1 MGGDGAESDRNIT
14 DELTRFLRDNPG
26 APVVDNIA
34 VALKDP
40 RRKAKR
46 RTDLLLACL
55 IVVVVLELLHFV
67 TPWGKTDMITNLDDA
82 IERGRWTLAAV
93 NAAVLLLC
101 VLLFIPLPYVLL
113 RSIRRQA

>member
-1 MGGDGAESDRNIT
+1 M
-14 DELTRFLRDNPG
+14 
-26 APVVDNIA
+26 VDNIA

-101 VLLFIPLPYVLL
+101 VLLFIASVRAAALHPTSGVTPSNPAMLK
-113 RSIRRQA
+113 

>member
-1 MGGDGAESDRNIT
+1 MGGDGVDSDRNIT
-14 DELTRFLRDNPG
+14 DELTRFLRDNAG
-26 APVVDNIA
+26 APLVDNIA

-55 IVVVVLELLHFV
+55 IVVVTIELLHFV
-67 TPWGKTDMITNLDDA
+67 TPWGRTDNLSDA
-82 IERGRWTLAAV
+82 IEHGRWAHAAV
-93 NAAVLLLC
+93 NAAVFLLC

-113 RSIRRQA
+113 RSIRR